1 MAELVGG
8 KFLDALNAF
17 RIKKFHVV
25 AGIAVEEVIGAH
37 AEPEEVNLLVRGI
50 GIVVDVGKGR
60 RCERTVAAEI
70 RELVEVCQTD
80 SKCLIATTRETADGT
95 VVSIVRRAIVLLDV
109 GHQVIDE
116 VLAKDVAAEL
126 HLGSTVTSGFS
137 WQEFRRVAVGQH
149 NNHLLGLL
157 VGDEVVEDIVH
168 AAYLVIYLL
177 RVGGAADTVEHGIF
191 LLVAHVEL
199 HTHHVVVA
207 GRQVDH
213 GSIRAAETLGVVVYV
228 LHAAMWYVADVVG
241 Q

>member
-1 MAELVGG
+1 M
-8 KFLDALNAF
+8 
-17 RIKKFHVV
+17 
-25 AGIAVEEVIGAH
+25 
-37 AEPEEVNLLVRGI
+37 NLLVRGI

-157 VGDEVVEDIVH
+157 VGDEVVEDIVY
-168 AAYLVIYLL
+168 AAYLVIHLL
-177 RVGGAADTVEHGIF
+177 GVSGAADEVEHRVL
-191 LLVAHVEL
+191 LLVAHVKL
-199 HTHHVVVA
+199 HAASHHVVVA
-207 GRQVDH
+207 GRKVDNGGV
-213 GSIRAAETLGVVVYV
+213 GSTKTFGVIVDVFYTAMGHV
-228 LHAAMWYVADVVG
+228 LNVMG
-241 Q
+241 K